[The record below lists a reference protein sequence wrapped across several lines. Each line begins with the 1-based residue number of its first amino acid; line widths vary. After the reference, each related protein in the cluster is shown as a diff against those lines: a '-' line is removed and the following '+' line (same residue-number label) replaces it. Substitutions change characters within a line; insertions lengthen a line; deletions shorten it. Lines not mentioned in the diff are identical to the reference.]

1 MDLRR
6 GLFAAENGMNIGNGE
21 EEAKCRRIRG
31 EELALAHG

>member
-21 EEAKCRRIRG
+21 EESKWRRIRG

>member
-21 EEAKCRRIRG
+21 EEAKWKRMRREG
-31 EELALAHG
+31 LALAHG